1 MGADD
6 FGRDLLS
13 RVLYGGRPI
22 LTIGVSSI
30 ALALAAGIVVGLV
43 TGYYGGWLDHVLMA
57 LMDLTL
63 SFPFVLLAIL
73 IVSALGPGPINAI
86 IAIAVPTIPT
96 FARLSRSVVISLRTM
111 PYVEASAALG
121 AGHGRIL
128 RRHILPNLLG
138 PLIVMATANLAMAI
152 GYASALNFLGLGVQP
167 PTPDWGLMVSGGEQ
181 FIYSSLQ
188 ISFFPGLA
196 ITLTVVSLN
205 FMGDGLQAFLDPT
218 GWGRS
223 A

>member
-1 MGADD
+1 
-6 FGRDLLS
+6 
-13 RVLYGGRPI
+13 
-22 LTIGVSSI
+22 
-30 ALALAAGIVVGLV
+30 
-43 TGYYGGWLDHVLMA
+43 
-57 LMDLTL
+57 
-63 SFPFVLLAIL
+63 
-73 IVSALGPGPINAI
+73 
-86 IAIAVPTIPT
+86 
-96 FARLSRSVVISLRTM
+96 VITLRTM

-138 PLIVMATANLAMAI
+138 PLIVIATANLAMAI

-167 PTPDWGLMVSGGEQ
+167 PTPDWGLMVSDGEQ

-205 FMGDGLQAFLDPT
+205 FMGDGLQALLDPT